1 MLHDPKFWVAVS
13 SIIFF
18 IAAFKP
24 MKNAIAKMIN
34 DRIAKIK
41 GDIEEARR
49 LKKEAIELLKEAEGK
64 LAGVETQAKNI
75 LNNAQ
80 AQADLIVKNTQEKLA
95 KDIETRKNMALQ
107 KIKNL
112 EESAVEEIKKKV
124 SAVTLLAVQTIAEEN
139 LDEAT
144 LDKLSIASI
153 EKLPKNFH

>member
-13 SIIFF
+13 TILFF

-24 MKNAIAKMIN
+24 MKNAIVNMIN
-34 DRIAKIK
+34 DRIAKVSK
-41 GDIEEARR
+41 DIEEARR
-49 LKKEAIELLKEAEGK
+49 LKSEATALLEAAEQK
-64 LAGVETQAKNI
+64 LARVETEAKEI
-75 LNNAQ
+75 LNNAKTQ
-80 AQADLIVKNTQEKLA
+80 SDLIVKNAQEKIS
-95 KDIETRKNMALQ
+95 KDIETRKNLAIQ

-139 LDEAT
+139 LDQET
-144 LDKLSIASI
+144 LDKLSLASI